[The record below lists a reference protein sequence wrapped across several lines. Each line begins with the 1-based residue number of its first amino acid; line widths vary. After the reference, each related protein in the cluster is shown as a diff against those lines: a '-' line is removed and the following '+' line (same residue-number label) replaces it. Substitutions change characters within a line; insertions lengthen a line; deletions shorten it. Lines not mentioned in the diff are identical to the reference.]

1 MALDCPRAG
10 RAKLLDVVRQL
21 VLYRLSINQPPSR
34 ARMNV
39 PISVLLVE
47 DSASDADLIVRQL
60 QRAGFEV
67 SHRRVE
73 SAAEMSAALRE
84 QRWDAVLSDFRLP
97 GFGAGKA
104 LALLQESGLDLP
116 FIIVSGVIEE
126 EVAIELM
133 RRGAH
138 DCLMKSGL
146 SRLGPAVTRELADAR
161 VRMERRHTE
170 VALRESEE
178 RFRSMADSATDA
190 IVAVDEDGRIVFF
203 SRGAEA
209 VFGHAP
215 GEAVGKPVTLLI
227 PPEHHAAHLAGVR
240 RYLETGR
247 STMIGQV
254 IERSGI
260 RKDGSAFPLELAL
273 SASTVAGRAQ
283 FTAIIRDIT
292 ARKEM
297 EAELIRR
304 VSENERARA
313 ALLGVLEDQHETE
326 IQIRRMNTAYATLS
340 QTNEAIVRIGTR
352 DALFER
358 ICHICVETG
367 GYIGAWI
374 GLIDEE
380 TRTLVLKKSAGRLD
394 DYIHGL
400 QVSLDPSLAGGR
412 GPTAIALREGH
423 PYFCQDFT
431 ADPATTPWHELA
443 QQFGIRAS
451 AALPLMRRNLVVG
464 ALSLYA
470 ERTNIFDAPAC
481 ALLKEMAND
490 ISFAIENFDREA
502 LRAQAEAAV
511 RENERLFRSVV
522 EQNIAAIF
530 MIDNGRF
537 VFANPR
543 ACEIL
548 GYAPGELDGH
558 EVLPLIGEEDRDG
571 VAEMMRMVISGELPS
586 AERNFIGLGKQGDP
600 VDIGARAIRVILDNR
615 PLILGVAQDIGE
627 RKKAQE
633 AIERYTRRLE
643 QAMMAT
649 VEAVSAMVELRDPYT
664 SGHERRV
671 GELAAAIGAE
681 LNLPEESVTG
691 LRMTGYV
698 HDIGKISVPAEIL
711 SKPGRLTDIEFE
723 IIKTHA
729 RSGYDILKGVE
740 FPWPL
745 PQTILQHH
753 ERLDGSGYP
762 QHLKGDEIIL
772 EARILAV
779 ADVVESMASHRP
791 YRPALGIDK
800 ALEEIER
807 NSGKFY
813 NPLIA
818 EACLRL
824 FRERD
829 YQLPK

>member
-1 MALDCPRAG
+1 
-10 RAKLLDVVRQL
+10 
-21 VLYRLSINQPPSR
+21 
-34 ARMNV
+34 
-39 PISVLLVE
+39 
-47 DSASDADLIVRQL
+47 
-60 QRAGFEV
+60 
-67 SHRRVE
+67 
-73 SAAEMSAALRE
+73 
-84 QRWDAVLSDFRLP
+84 
-97 GFGAGKA
+97 
-104 LALLQESGLDLP
+104 
-116 FIIVSGVIEE
+116 
-126 EVAIELM
+126 
-133 RRGAH
+133 
-138 DCLMKSGL
+138 
-146 SRLGPAVTRELADAR
+146 
-161 VRMERRHTE
+161 
-170 VALRESEE
+170 
-178 RFRSMADSATDA
+178 
-190 IVAVDEDGRIVFF
+190 
-203 SRGAEA
+203 
-209 VFGHAP
+209 
-215 GEAVGKPVTLLI
+215 
-227 PPEHHAAHLAGVR
+227 
-240 RYLETGR
+240 
-247 STMIGQV
+247 
-254 IERSGI
+254 
-260 RKDGSAFPLELAL
+260 
-273 SASTVAGRAQ
+273 
-283 FTAIIRDIT
+283 
-292 ARKEM
+292 
-297 EAELIRR
+297 
-304 VSENERARA
+304 
-313 ALLGVLEDQHETE
+313 
-326 IQIRRMNTAYATLS
+326 
-340 QTNEAIVRIGTR
+340 
-352 DALFER
+352 
-358 ICHICVETG
+358 
-367 GYIGAWI
+367 
-374 GLIDEE
+374 
-380 TRTLVLKKSAGRLD
+380 
-394 DYIHGL
+394 
-400 QVSLDPSLAGGR
+400 
-412 GPTAIALREGH
+412 
-423 PYFCQDFT
+423 
-431 ADPATTPWHELA
+431 
-443 QQFGIRAS
+443 
-451 AALPLMRRNLVVG
+451 
-464 ALSLYA
+464 
-470 ERTNIFDAPAC
+470 
-481 ALLKEMAND
+481 MAND

-615 PLILGVAQDIGE
+615 PLILGMAQDIGE

-813 NPLIA
+813 DPLIA

>member
-1 MALDCPRAG
+1 MKHGHAVAPNIFPERHLWRIDRCHERQMALDCPRAG
-10 RAKLLDVVRQL
+10 RAKLLEVVRQL

-138 DCLMKSGL
+138 DCIMKSGL

-340 QTNEAIVRIGTR
+340 QTNEAIVRIDTR
-352 DALFER
+352 DVLFER

-380 TRTLVLKKSAGRLD
+380 TRTLVLEKSAGRVD

-400 QVSLDPSLAGGR
+400 QVSLDPSLAGGARADSDRPAR
-412 GPTAIALREGH
+412 GTSLFLPGFHRRSGHGTLARPGAAIRH
-423 PYFCQDFT
+423 PR
-431 ADPATTPWHELA
+431 
-443 QQFGIRAS
+443 FGR
-451 AALPLMRRNLVVG
+451 
-464 ALSLYA
+464 
-470 ERTNIFDAPAC
+470 APAHAPQPGCRSAQPVCRANQHLRC
-481 ALLKEMAND
+481 AG
-490 ISFAIENFDREA
+490 
-502 LRAQAEAAV
+502 LRPA
-511 RENERLFRSVV
+511 
-522 EQNIAAIF
+522 
-530 MIDNGRF
+530 
-537 VFANPR
+537 
-543 ACEIL
+543 
-548 GYAPGELDGH
+548 
-558 EVLPLIGEEDRDG
+558 
-571 VAEMMRMVISGELPS
+571 
-586 AERNFIGLGKQGDP
+586 QGD
-600 VDIGARAIRVILDNR
+600 G
-615 PLILGVAQDIGE
+615 Q
-627 RKKAQE
+627 
-633 AIERYTRRLE
+633 RYLLRHR
-643 QAMMAT
+643 
-649 VEAVSAMVELRDPYT
+649 EL
-664 SGHERRV
+664 
-671 GELAAAIGAE
+671 
-681 LNLPEESVTG
+681 
-691 LRMTGYV
+691 
-698 HDIGKISVPAEIL
+698 
-711 SKPGRLTDIEFE
+711 
-723 IIKTHA
+723 
-729 RSGYDILKGVE
+729 
-740 FPWPL
+740 
-745 PQTILQHH
+745 
-753 ERLDGSGYP
+753 
-762 QHLKGDEIIL
+762 
-772 EARILAV
+772 
-779 ADVVESMASHRP
+779 
-791 YRPALGIDK
+791 
-800 ALEEIER
+800 
-807 NSGKFY
+807 
-813 NPLIA
+813 
-818 EACLRL
+818 
-824 FRERD
+824 
-829 YQLPK
+829 